1 MPLVSVVLPIYN
13 AEKYLHLTLDSVISQ
28 TYLDIEV
35 ICINDG
41 STDNTQAILED
52 FKKRDDRIRII
63 NRENKGLVYSLNQGI
78 SISKG
83 KYIARMDADDICLPK
98 RFEMQVKFLES
109 NPSVGLVGT
118 SYMYIDENDNQLSK
132 RIVPRSLSII
142 RSMLLFGSPICHPSV
157 MFNKSIVG
165 EHLLY
170 DENYDSCE
178 DLELWF
184 RLNDKGI
191 EIRNLSD
198 VLIKYRILPTSISS
212 RKMAQQKER
221 TNFLKNQYIGISSH
235 DLEHICGSKTRN
247 RFLWTLK
254 NLKNIG
260 CFSGFVGVSFSIL
273 YAFKHKKNIRC

>member
-1 MPLVSVVLPIYN
+1 
-13 AEKYLHLTLDSVISQ
+13 LHLTLDSVISQ

-142 RSMLLFGSPICHPSV
+142 
-157 MFNKSIVG
+157 
-165 EHLLY
+165 
-170 DENYDSCE
+170 
-178 DLELWF
+178 
-184 RLNDKGI
+184 
-191 EIRNLSD
+191 
-198 VLIKYRILPTSISS
+198 
-212 RKMAQQKER
+212 
-221 TNFLKNQYIGISSH
+221 
-235 DLEHICGSKTRN
+235 
-247 RFLWTLK
+247 
-254 NLKNIG
+254 
-260 CFSGFVGVSFSIL
+260 
-273 YAFKHKKNIRC
+273 